1 MEKQTQNE
9 KDPFDILEANA
20 SQDSSG
26 QEKQNDVK
34 ELLEELGVETYK
46 SASETDE
53 AKPEVEEEVSEA
65 EEIDIEAEEAKPE
78 AEEVKPEIEGTEIEV
93 EETEVKPEVEKKESD
108 IQKEKTPEE
117 KTAEE
122 KVAEAKAEV
131 LLSSMETKKHSNK
144 HSRRVLIVCSI
155 LLTIICIICV
165 GALIYL
171 KSRENQP
178 KPRSQQVEPQKQ
190 EPLAP
195 SSELKLSGNGLA
207 DFDLA
212 FLKKTDG
219 TSNMIYSPLSIKYAL
234 AMLSDGAAGDSKAQI
249 EGLIGD
255 YKPTPYL
262 NSANRSI
269 ANAMMVRSD
278 VAEGVKESYTSTI
291 ADKYNASL
299 IVDTFETPDNANR
312 WVGEKTLGIINNLFD
327 ESTLNQDNAFML
339 INALAIDMYW
349 NNQLH
354 CDASYG
360 ESRTVPCKN
369 QSTVY
374 SAYYPH
380 ESHSTSIYPV
390 FGEFDKVS
398 FANSGEVDSA
408 RIGADVNRYDIISE
422 LGEEYIR
429 KTVLDEY
436 EKWSALPENHGGDP
450 EFDIEKYMNELGSSY
465 GKIGGSTDFYYYV
478 TDNEKVFAKDLQ
490 EYDGETLQYVGIMPQ
505 GDSLKNYIGNMTAEK
520 ASQLIDNLKDSADI
534 NNYKDGIVTSI
545 SGHIPFFEY
554 DYMLDSLMN
563 DLRELGVKDVFDS
576 SKANLSNMI
585 EINNGNNPY
594 IDATM
599 HAANINFSNDGIK
612 AAAVTAMGGFGA
624 AAGGFDYVWDVPVEK
639 IDMTFDQP
647 FMYLIRNKRTGEVWF
662 TGAVYNI

>member
-53 AKPEVEEEVSEA
+53 TKPEVEKEASEA
-65 EEIDIEAEEAKPE
+65 EEVDIEVEEAKPDAEEAKPE
-78 AEEVKPEIEGTEIEV
+78 IEVKPEG
-93 EETEVKPEVEKKESD
+93 EKKEIAVPD
-108 IQKEKTPEE
+108 EKTPEE
-117 KTAEE
+117 KSAAE
-122 KVAEAKAEV
+122 KAAEAKAEV
-131 LLSSMETKKHSNK
+131 LLSNMETKKHSNK
-144 HSRRVLIVCSI
+144 HSRKVLLVCSI

-171 KSRENQP
+171 KLRENQP

-312 WVGEKTLGIINNLFD
+312 WVGEKTLGIIDNLFD
-327 ESTLNQDNAFML
+327 ESTLNPDNIFML
-339 INALAIDMYW
+339 LNALAIDMKW
-349 NNQLH
+349 DNQLQ
-354 CDASYG
+354 CEAKMPDAR
-360 ESRTVPCKN
+360 EVPCKN
-369 QSTVY
+369 EDSHY
-374 SAYYPH
+374 SVRYPH
-380 ESHSTSIYPV
+380 ESHSHYVS
-390 FGEFDKVS
+390 ELFDKYEKVI

-408 RIGADVNRYDIISE
+408 KIAADANRYDIVAE
-422 LGEEYIR
+422 LGEENIR

-436 EKWSALPENHGGDP
+436 EKWLNKPENANEERD
-450 EFDIEKYMNELGSSY
+450 FDIEQYMEELKSNY

-478 TDNEKVFAKDLQ
+478 SDDEKVFAKDLQ
-490 EYDGETLQYVGIMPQ
+490 EYDGETLQYVGIMPKTK
-505 GDSLKNYIGNMTAEK
+505 SLQNYINDMTAEK
-520 ASQLIDNLKDSADI
+520 TTGLINNLKDASKIDDYKSGVVTSIEGFVPFFNYDYNMDTLMDNLK
-534 NNYKDGIVTSI
+534 
-545 SGHIPFFEY
+545 
-554 DYMLDSLMN
+554 
-563 DLRELGVKDVFDS
+563 ELGITDVFDAG
-576 SKANLSNMI
+576 KADLSGMMTNVT
-585 EINNGNNPY
+585 NGNRPY
-594 IDATM
+594 IDTVV
-599 HAANINFSNDGIK
+599 HVANIDFSNNGIT
-612 AAAVTAMGGFGA
+612 AAAVTGMGGRGA
-624 AAGGFDYVWDVPVEK
+624 AWGGFDYVWDVPVEK